1 MRRKGQKA
9 QRNLGLIGKFKYNR
23 RMESIYTDGSYLQS
37 NPGWHGQDAHWKL
50 MHVLLALERAGAA
63 DRVKTVCD
71 VGCGAGELV
80 KEWARLR
87 PDMRFTGCD
96 ISPQAHA
103 LCLKDAPENAHFVHG
118 GQVQGEHFDA
128 ILAVDV
134 LEHVPDT
141 DSFLST
147 LEAYADLLVLHVPL
161 DLSLRSVVK
170 PEILEEERRTVGH
183 IHFYTAAYL
192 KRLLAARGY
201 ELLSWHYTNKYVERP
216 PELASARSRLGM
228 CIRRAAH
235 YGMPRAWAAFLVG
248 GYSVML
254 VARPRKS

>member
-1 MRRKGQKA
+1 
-9 QRNLGLIGKFKYNR
+9 
-23 RMESIYTDGSYLQS
+23 MESIYTDGSYLQS

-161 DLSLRSVVK
+161 DLSFRSVVK

-192 KRLLAARGY
+192 KRLLAARLGGVSRGRVQRDAGGAAAQI
-201 ELLSWHYTNKYVERP
+201 LNLFP
-216 PELASARSRLGM
+216 IQLAKQFDF
-228 CIRRAAH
+228 
-235 YGMPRAWAAFLVG
+235 PR
-248 GYSVML
+248 
-254 VARPRKS
+254 VAREVVWRF

>member
-1 MRRKGQKA
+1 
-9 QRNLGLIGKFKYNR
+9 
-23 RMESIYTDGSYLQS
+23 MESIYTDGSYLES

-50 MHVLLALERAGAA
+50 MHVLRALERAGVA
-63 DRVKTVCD
+63 DLLKTVCD
-71 VGCGAGELV
+71 VGCGSGELV

-103 LCLKDAPENAHFVHG
+103 LCLKDAPENARFVHG
-118 GQVQGEHFDA
+118 GRVGEERFDA

-147 LEAYADLLVLHVPL
+147 LEAYTDLLVLHVPL
-161 DLSLRSVVK
+161 DLSLRSLIK

-192 KRLLAARGY
+192 KRLLKTRGC
-201 ELLSWHYTNKYVERP
+201 EILSWHYTNKYVERP
-216 PELASARSRLGM
+216 PELMSLRSRAGM
-228 CIRRAAH
+228 QIRRAAH
-235 YGMPRAWAAFLVG
+235 YLLPRSWAALLVG

-254 VARPRKS
+254 VLRRPKS